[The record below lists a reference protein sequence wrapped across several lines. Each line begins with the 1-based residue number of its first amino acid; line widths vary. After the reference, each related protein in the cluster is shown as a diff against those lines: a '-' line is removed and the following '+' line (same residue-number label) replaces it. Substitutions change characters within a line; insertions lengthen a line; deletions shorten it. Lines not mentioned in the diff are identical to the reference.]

1 VNEREKRVTSEE
13 VTLTGEATRDG
24 AGQPLRVGD
33 RVAAVR
39 LDPTHTVVGEVAS
52 LGARTCVVR
61 VGWVSD
67 PDPGLGAYGLRRRA
81 GVGEETRVYLART
94 FRLGRLDGGE
104 GGQVTRVCECGCPGC
119 EHHCG
124 AHQGLVE
131 RERRRVETRH
141 LQLRRAL
148 GVPDPEGEG
157 ARETWLETLIRVV
170 RLRVRGAGARGD
182 GLREGDGETVLDRQ
196 VVQLTYAAALDRA
209 LPGYV
214 EGSEEVRQVA
224 WGLAEVALRV
234 RDRELTR
241 LRGRLALADE
251 LHQLAL
257 DVVASEREDGERD
270 AGGHPAGCRCNEPY
284 PCGREGD
291 ARGGE

>member
-1 VNEREKRVTSEE
+1 MNEREKRVTSEE

-104 GGQVTRVCECGCPGC
+104 GGQVTCVCGCPGC

-148 GVPDPEGEG
+148 GVPDPAGEG

-170 RLRVRGAGARGD
+170 RLRLGHAPASDAGGH
-182 GLREGDGETVLDRQ
+182 GLREGDGGSVLDRQ

-214 EGSEEVRQVA
+214 AGSEEVRQVA

-257 DVVASEREDGERD
+257 DVVASEREDGER
-270 AGGHPAGCRCNEPY
+270 
-284 PCGREGD
+284 
-291 ARGGE
+291 GGEERDGGASVAG